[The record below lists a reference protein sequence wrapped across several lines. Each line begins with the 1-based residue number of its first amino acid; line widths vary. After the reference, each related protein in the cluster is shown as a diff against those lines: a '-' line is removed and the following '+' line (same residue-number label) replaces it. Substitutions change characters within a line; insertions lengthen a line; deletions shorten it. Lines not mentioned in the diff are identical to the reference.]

1 MKTMNNEIMDIERRF
16 GKKQPFRVPDGYF
29 GGLVADVMSR
39 LPEQA
44 PAAKLHVVWWR
55 RRPWVAAAA
64 ASVCV
69 AAFSMLFFLH
79 APADKG
85 PMARHETRPAE
96 VQGDGNASFDMAAD
110 YTMIDSDD
118 IYAMVSENQ

>member
-1 MKTMNNEIMDIERRF
+1 MKTMNNELMDLERRF

-29 GGLVADVMSR
+29 DGLVADVMSR

-44 PAAKLHVVWWR
+44 PAATLRVAWWR

-79 APADKG
+79 APADRHQV
-85 PMARHETRPAE
+85 ARHEVGQTE
-96 VQGDGNASFDMAAD
+96 VQGDASVSFDMAAD